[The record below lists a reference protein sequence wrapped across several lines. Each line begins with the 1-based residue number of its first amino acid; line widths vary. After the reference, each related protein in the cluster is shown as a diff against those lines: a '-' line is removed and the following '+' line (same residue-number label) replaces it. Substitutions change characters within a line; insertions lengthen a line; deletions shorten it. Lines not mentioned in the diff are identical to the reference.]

1 MTDTLATWVDETEA
15 EVLGEGKNADAAEE
29 TPDAAKEK
37 RAETKTLGERS
48 YGAFARGRLSCC
60 VRLV

>member
-37 RAETKTLGERS
+37 RAETKNPR
-48 YGAFARGRLSCC
+48 
-60 VRLV
+60 